1 MQLADKVTIITGAG
15 RGIGRAVALVF
26 AREGAHIVIAD
37 RDHTLAIA
45 VAKEVQALGR
55 RTLAIETDVSDEAA
69 VVSTVQQTLTTFGT
83 VDVLVCNAGITA
95 RYYVHEHPT
104 SDFKAVLA
112 VNLLGTFYCCK
123 AVLPTMYA
131 KRAGNIIFTIS
142 RSGQRS
148 TGYNAAYCASKF
160 AQRGLMESLAEES
173 RAYGVRV
180 NAVCPGGVKT
190 ELARTSKLHD
200 GGFIDSSGFLE
211 PEEVA
216 DAMLFLA
223 SDQSRGMHGQCLDVH
238 GGVNFRAAPLW

>member
-1 MQLADKVTIITGAG
+1 M
-15 RGIGRAVALVF
+15 AVA
-26 AREGAHIVIAD
+26 
-37 RDHTLAIA
+37 
-45 VAKEVQALGR
+45 VAAEVEALGQQA
-55 RTLAIETDVSDEAA
+55 LAIETDVAQEAA
-69 VVSTVQQTLTTFGT
+69 IVSMVRQTLKTSGT
-83 VDVLVCNAGITA
+83 VDILVCNAGITA
-95 RYYVHEHPT
+95 RHYLHEHPT

-131 KRAGNIIFTIS
+131 KRNGNIIFTIS

-148 TGYNAAYCASKF
+148 TGFNAAYCASKF
-160 AQRGLMESLAEES
+160 AQRGLMESLAEEA

-190 ELARTSKLHD
+190 DLARTCKLHD
-200 GGFIDSSGFLE
+200 GGLIDWSGFLE

-223 SDQSRGMHGQCLDVH
+223 SDHSRGMHGQCLNVH
-238 GGVNFRAAPLW
+238 GGVNYRAPSLW